1 VSGAGALPSPESRPA
16 VGAAVRRGFSRCRAS
31 ARPSPGRCIVRF
43 RLRGFTRPVRR
54 IVAAFQD
61 LGLIPAGVDD
71 LLVAEY
77 DDDAVGLATGF
88 TVPRSVLPFVLEWAN
103 AAGGDG

>member
-1 VSGAGALPSPESRPA
+1 MHSS
-16 VGAAVRRGFSRCRAS
+16 
-31 ARPSPGRCIVRF
+31 
-43 RLRGFTRPVRR
+43 
-54 IVAAFQD
+54 
-61 LGLIPAGVDD
+61 IPP